1 MNQLLFYLV
10 ILLTNIIQ
18 GITGFAGTILA
29 MPVSIDLV
37 GYNTAQPIL
46 NFLGLLA
53 GVYVAIGHRKSICFR
68 EVGKIILF
76 MAAGIFA
83 GFGLKHLVVG
93 HEKILYVA
101 FGCFILFI
109 AVKGL
114 VKTLFGGKLP
124 TAVRRTAAGSRNAVV
139 TEAGG
144 RQQVSVDGT
153 ATGGWQP
160 APTVVW
166 PDGSDSTMEPAQA
179 VEKKQLPSWESDAVL
194 AGAGVIHG
202 IFVSGGPLVVSY
214 LSGRVPDKEAF
225 RSTIST
231 VWIVLN
237 GIILASDI
245 AAGLYTAPVVREQL
259 ISIPFLLGGMV
270 IGGALFRR
278 MQQKTFMLLTYV
290 LLIASGI
297 LMLFK

>member
-1 MNQLLFYLV
+1 MNQILFYLV

-53 GVYVAIGHRKSICFR
+53 GVYVALGHRKSIR
-68 EVGKIILF
+68 YKEVGKIIVF

-83 GFGLKHLVVG
+83 GFGLKHLVAG
-93 HEKILYVA
+93 HEKVLYVV

-114 VKTLFGGKLP
+114 LKTLGISERKE
-124 TAVRRTAAGSRNAVV
+124 NN
-139 TEAGG
+139 
-144 RQQVSVDGT
+144 
-153 ATGGWQP
+153 
-160 APTVVW
+160 
-166 PDGSDSTMEPAQA
+166 
-179 VEKKQLPSWESDAVL
+179 LPSGESVAVL

-214 LSGRVPDKEAF
+214 LSGRLHDKEAF

-237 GIILASDI
+237 GIILVSDI
-245 AAGLYTAPVVREQL
+245 TAGLYTAPVVREQF

-270 IGGALFRR
+270 IGGALFKH
-278 MQQKTFMLLTYV
+278 MQQRTFMILTYV

>member
-53 GVYVAIGHRKSICFR
+53 GVYVALGHRKSIR
-68 EVGKIILF
+68 YKEVGKIIAF

-83 GFGLKHLVVG
+83 GFGLKHLVAG

-101 FGCFILFI
+101 FGLFILFI

-114 VKTLFGGKLP
+114 LNTLGIQEKRPENITGNSEGQAIGL
-124 TAVRRTAAGSRNAVV
+124 TQAAGVQSGD
-139 TEAGG
+139 EAAAE
-144 RQQVSVDGT
+144 RK
-153 ATGGWQP
+153 P
-160 APTVVW
+160 I
-166 PDGSDSTMEPAQA
+166 
-179 VEKKQLPSWESDAVL
+179 PSWESDAVL

-237 GIILASDI
+237 GIILVSDI
-245 AAGLYTAPVVREQL
+245 AGGLYTAPVVREQF

-270 IGGALFRR
+270 IGGALFKR
-278 MQQKTFMLLTYV
+278 MQQRTFMLLTYV

-297 LMLFK
+297 LMLLK

>member
-46 NFLGLLA
+46 SFLGLLA

-114 VKTLFGGKLP
+114 VKT
-124 TAVRRTAAGSRNAVV
+124 AGVKIL
-139 TEAGG
+139 
-144 RQQVSVDGT
+144 
-153 ATGGWQP
+153 
-160 APTVVW
+160 
-166 PDGSDSTMEPAQA
+166 
-179 VEKKQLPSWESDAVL
+179 EKKQLPSWESDAVL

-278 MQQKTFMLLTYV
+278 MQQRTFMLLTYV